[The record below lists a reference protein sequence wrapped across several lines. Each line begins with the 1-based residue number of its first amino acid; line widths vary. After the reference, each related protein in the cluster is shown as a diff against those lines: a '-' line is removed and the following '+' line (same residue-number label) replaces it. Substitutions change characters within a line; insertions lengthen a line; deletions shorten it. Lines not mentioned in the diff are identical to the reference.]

1 MWEDGLEVTAAP
13 SHRLPSAGAPPA
25 WWLVLNKHP
34 KTDLIKRKEPTP
46 AGTGGSPA
54 RRPGLCGGT
63 SGPSAR
69 GRGRGRGGQRR
80 DSPYRRPVAGE
91 LGGMGV
97 FRQTINVVL
106 IRRCDKNLI
115 LGYHPPLILVIG
127 GTHCKNIKKKKKP
140 RNCRSKHLRNENN
153 IPPLFFGVLETSCQ
167 HTIFLSVEPSEI
179 GLTSSIYKCRRQP

>member
-80 DSPYRRPVAGE
+80 DSPYRRPVAGG

-127 GTHCKNIKKKKKP
+127 GTHCKNIKKKKSHETVEVNILEMKITFHL
-140 RNCRSKHLRNENN
+140 CSSECLKHHVN
-153 IPPLFFGVLETSCQ
+153 IPFFSAWNQVKLD
-167 HTIFLSVEPSEI
+167 
-179 GLTSSIYKCRRQP
+179 